1 MWDVYIS
8 DSLKGTT
15 RQKRGKGIRRRVAPS
30 TQIPRNWKDFLR
42 VDENKTELFKFL
54 SQQAICL
61 PIDESKV
68 IYATDGRKVLTTMAN
83 AVLTNL
89 FPCLHEEA
97 DTRLLLHAA
106 DAVKKGHRKLY
117 IYTVDTDVVVIS
129 IAIFNQI
136 NPDELWLVF
145 GTGSHFRYIPVHELV
160 SGMDP
165 RNCAVLPVFHAITGC
180 DTVSSFGGRGKKTA
194 WKIWQVFP
202 DVTEAFEHLLM
213 EDDIS
218 DSVMSVLE
226 RFVVLLYDRTSDQV
240 SVNDSRKQLFTQKSR
255 SLENLPPT
263 QAALVEHIKL
273 DAR

>member
-1 MWDVYIS
+1 
-8 DSLKGTT
+8 
-15 RQKRGKGIRRRVAPS
+15 
-30 TQIPRNWKDFLR
+30 
-42 VDENKTELFKFL
+42 
-54 SQQAICL
+54 
-61 PIDESKV
+61 
-68 IYATDGRKVLTTMAN
+68 MAN

-106 DAVKKGHRKLY
+106 DAVKKGHRKLCMR
-117 IYTVDTDVVVIS
+117 TVDTDVVVIS
-129 IAIFNQI
+129 IAMFNQI
-136 NPDELWLVF
+136 NPDELWLAF
-145 GTGSHFRYIPVHELV
+145 GMGSHFCYIPVHELV

-165 RNCAVLPVFHAITGC
+165 RNCAVLQVFHAITGC

-240 SVNDSRKQLFTQKSR
+240 SVNDARKQLFTQKSL

-263 QAALVEHIKL
+263 EAALVEHIKRASYQANCWNRALHL
-273 DAR
+273 DPLPNPTDWEWQKNSAGWQPLWTTLPETSESCRELIHCNCKKGCRGKCKCLKAALKCTPLCASSGTC